1 MRKSSTHDQVALRYL
16 HIGKLEMREN
26 QSSLLQKVNDYNVE
40 LTYIQVLLGSMVT
53 NYTLYVQDH
62 N

>member
-1 MRKSSTHDQVALRYL
+1 
-16 HIGKLEMREN
+16 MREN
-26 QSSLLQKVNDYNVE
+26 QSSLLQKVNDHSVE
-40 LTYIQVLLGSMVT
+40 LTYIQVLLGSMIT